1 MTKSEVRSVCLSK
14 LQLTQDAVCWDV
26 GAGTGSVSIEMAIQA
41 SRGRVYAIEK
51 NEQALA
57 LLQENKTRF
66 SQENLDIV
74 PGAAPQACE
83 ALPAPTHVFLG
94 GTSGN
99 LPEILAL
106 ILHKN
111 PHARIVATAVTLESA
126 AALTGCMKNFKSAD
140 CISMQVSKASA
151 AGSYHLMKAQ
161 NPVWIFTLQNGG
173 ALFMKWSLY
182 ALLLGSF
189 LDLLIGDP
197 HGFPHPVIAIGKL
210 ISVLERFFRR
220 LCPKNTRGEILA
232 GGLIWFFTA
241 AISTAVPVLLLFAA
255 QRISVYLRLAL
266 ESVMCWQI
274 LAAKSLQGESMKV
287 YAALKTATLPD
298 AQKAVSMIVGRDTE
312 PAR

>member
-1 MTKSEVRSVCLSK
+1 MAKRIFSLAAACLLGFMLLPTANKAAQPVSTPD
-14 LQLTQDAVCWDV
+14 TQESTSAE
-26 GAGTGSVSIEMAIQA
+26 A
-41 SRGRVYAIEK
+41 EK

-173 ALFMKWSLY
+173 ACS
-182 ALLLGSF
+182 
-189 LDLLIGDP
+189 
-197 HGFPHPVIAIGKL
+197 
-210 ISVLERFFRR
+210 
-220 LCPKNTRGEILA
+220 
-232 GGLIWFFTA
+232 
-241 AISTAVPVLLLFAA
+241 
-255 QRISVYLRLAL
+255 
-266 ESVMCWQI
+266 
-274 LAAKSLQGESMKV
+274 
-287 YAALKTATLPD
+287 
-298 AQKAVSMIVGRDTE
+298 
-312 PAR
+312 